1 MPIKRPRDEVR
12 LDKYFDRKFF
22 IKPFICTKCGN
33 EIWFEHG
40 LIPDR
45 ELRLCRTG
53 NVRFSD
59 DCLYRYLYNSP
70 YDKESDKFCDL
81 CSRDIEYIFKT
92 FDGEKAL
99 NKLADWLDG
108 VPIEK
113 L

>member
-12 LDKYFDRKFF
+12 LYKYFDRKFF

-33 EIWFEHG
+33 EIWFEYG
-40 LIPDR
+40 LIPNT
-45 ELRLCRTG
+45 ELRLYRTG
-53 NVRFSD
+53 NARFSD
-59 DCLYRYLYNSP
+59 DCQYHYLYDP
-70 YDKESDKFCDL
+70 PHKWADKFCDL

-92 FDGEKAL
+92 FDGETAL

-108 VPIEK
+108 VPVEK